1 MTFTLDRYDPAD
13 FETIHAIDRACYPRG
28 IAYSRRTLQE
38 FLELPGAACLV
49 ARIGEGQEPEIAGFI
64 VAEAEGSDGHI
75 ITIDVLESHRR
86 AGVGSALLRAMED
99 RLATRGVRQVALE
112 TATSNAAAVAFWQH
126 HGYRKTGVLRGYYLG
141 RLDAYVM
148 HKTLT
153 APGQTRPS

>member
-1 MTFTLDRYDPAD
+1 MALTLHRYDPAD
-13 FETIHAIDRACYPRG
+13 FETIYEIDRACYPRG
-28 IAYSRRTLQE
+28 IAYSRKILQQ
-38 FLELPGAACLV
+38 FLELPGADCLV
-49 ARIGEGQEPEIAGFI
+49 ARMNEGTKGAIAGFI
-64 VAEAEGSDGHI
+64 LAEAEGADGHI

-86 AGVGSALLRAMED
+86 AGVGTALLGAIEE
-99 RLATRGVRQVALE
+99 RLSVRGVRRIGLE

-153 APGQTRPS
+153 ARGQAQPS